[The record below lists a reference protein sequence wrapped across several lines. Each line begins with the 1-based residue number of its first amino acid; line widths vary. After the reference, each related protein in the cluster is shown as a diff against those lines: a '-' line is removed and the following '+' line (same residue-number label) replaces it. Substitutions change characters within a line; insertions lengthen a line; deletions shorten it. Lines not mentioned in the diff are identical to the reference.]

1 MPATR
6 QVPGAA
12 LADSCAGLS
21 GMRGALHYID
31 EKNGVKDFVVWSFS
45 GNGPFPYRWR
55 GTVDYGPSKFERPV

>member
-1 MPATR
+1 
-6 QVPGAA
+6 
-12 LADSCAGLS
+12 
-21 GMRGALHYID
+21 MRGALHYID